1 MKRVLLAGGG
11 TGGHLMPALAIGSA
25 VHELHPDWRV
35 VYAGARRGIEATVLP
50 ERLLPHHLL
59 PLEPIYRQQWWKNI
73 RGPFLLPRL
82 IARIDAMLDAERPD
96 VVVGTGGYVSGPVL
110 WRAAR
115 RGIATALLELDIRP
129 GIATRLMASRVREV
143 WVATAETIASLPAGG
158 RSRAIVTGAPIVPPD
173 PGRRAEAARHFQV
186 DGLRSVLVI
195 TGGSQG
201 SLAINR
207 AAAEWIRS
215 GGSAGMQVIWATGRG
230 SFAEFA
236 VCDRPPEVQVLP
248 FIDPMANA
256 WAVADLCVARAGM
269 MTLSELC
276 AWGIPSLLIPLPTA
290 AADHQTHNARAMAT
304 AGAAVMLPQGELT
317 VSRFGDTIAT
327 LLAAPDDRNAMRAAA
342 LARARPDAAVDL
354 ARRVSL
360 LAG

>member
-25 VHELHPDWRV
+25 VHAMHPDWRV

-50 ERLLPHHLL
+50 ERHLPHHLL
-59 PLEPIYRQQWWKNI
+59 PLEPIYRQQWWKNV
-73 RGPFLLPRL
+73 RWPFLLPGL
-82 IARIDAMLDAERPD
+82 IVRIDAMLDAEAPD

-115 RGIATALLELDIRP
+115 RGIPTALLELDVRA
-129 GIATRLMASRVREV
+129 GIATRLMAPRVREV
-143 WVATAETIASLPAGG
+143 WLATAETIASLPTGA
-158 RSRAIVTGAPIVPPD
+158 RARANVTGAPIVPPD
-173 PGRRAEAARHFQV
+173 PARRAEGARHFHI
-186 DGLRSVLVI
+186 DGQRPVVVI

-207 AAAEWIRS
+207 VAAEWIRS
-215 GGSAGMQVIWATGRG
+215 GGSAGVQVLWATGRG
-230 SFAEFA
+230 SFAEFSS
-236 VCDRPPEVQVLP
+236 CERPPEVQVIP

-290 AADHQTHNARAMAT
+290 AADHQSHNARAMAAT
-304 AGAAVMLPQGELT
+304 GAAVALPQAELT
-317 VSRFGDTIAT
+317 PQRFGDIIAT
-327 LLAAPDDRNAMRAAA
+327 LLAAPADRAAMRAAA
-342 LARARPDAAVDL
+342 LARARPDAAIEL
-354 ARRVSL
+354 AQRVSL